1 MKKVTV
7 NEFAKVIEEMSELD
21 NPKTLMVYGVPG
33 IGKTYVIKSTAE
45 KLGRKYIALS
55 LGRLEAYDIKGIPDN
70 TGTYV
75 RWVPPE
81 FWKTVIESQGKCIVH
96 FDEFTLAQEDVQGAV
111 LDIVL
116 EKRVD
121 NLQLPEKTMFIISG
135 NMGGDDGTTAR
146 PITSAL
152 TGGRGLVFQMVPPTV
167 SEWINFQK
175 PVEYI
180 ASFLKASPKS
190 IYTGPNLKEP
200 FEPWTCPR
208 AWSAID
214 DILKERSKKGVDL
227 SSDAGQTLMLELA
240 EAMLS
245 PKTVVEF
252 RDFIKD
258 LLLDVIKLIKND
270 KTEWGRYKR
279 AKPVKQAAALN
290 EAVEYFDPKNLKI
303 FSSKAELKEALEKFL
318 DNALEA
324 KTEPEALVSFTSKL
338 LSIDPF
344 FMDGIKMG
352 GVPMPKYHDQLL
364 AEKINKNRR

>member
-1 MKKVTV
+1 MKKVTAKQFV
-7 NEFAKVIEEMSELD
+7 KVIGEMSELT

-33 IGKTYVIKSTAE
+33 IGKTYAIKNTAE
-45 KLGRKYIALS
+45 KLGREYISLS

-81 FWKTVIESQGKCIVH
+81 FWRTVIETKGNCIVH

-121 NLQLPEKTMFIISG
+121 NLKLPEKTMFIVSG

-167 SEWINFQK
+167 SEWVEFQK

-180 ASFLKASPKS
+180 SAFLKANQKS

-208 AWSAID
+208 AWSAMD

-227 SSDAGQTLMLELA
+227 SSDAGQVLMIELA

-252 RDFIKD
+252 RDFMKD
-258 LLLDVIKLIKND
+258 ELLDVAKLVRND
-270 KTEWGRYKR
+270 EKEWAKYKR
-279 AKPVKQAAALN
+279 VRPVKQAYALD
-290 EAVEYFDPKNLKI
+290 EAVKYFDPKE
-303 FSSKAELKEALEKFL
+303 SSEFKNKEELKEALETFL
-318 DNALEA
+318 DNALKA

-338 LSIDPF
+338 LSLDPF

-352 GVPMPKYHDQLL
+352 GVPMPKYHDKLL
-364 AEKINKNRR
+364 AEKINDRR